1 MSNILDF
8 TKGDRIV
15 RVQPAKSLGSMMSLN
30 GIVLDRGGDRSYMG
44 EELVFVGIANGQIYL
59 QRSETSFG
67 YQIFGDK
74 LIDLPIDIW
83 DEGWEK
89 WVDPKMLLNDDVSMI
104 IDIKT
109 LKIRLKQ
116 AIADENYE
124 LAEKLKKQIEKQ

>member
-1 MSNILDF
+1 MANIIDF
-8 TKGDRIV
+8 TKGDRIT
-15 RVQPAKSLGSMMSLN
+15 RVKPAKAIGSVGFPFEM
-30 GIVLDRGGDRSYMG
+30 GGDRSYMG
-44 EELVFVGIANGQIYL
+44 DELVFVGIANAQIYL
-59 QRSETSFG
+59 QRSETSFE

-89 WVDPKMLLNDDVSMI
+89 WVDPKMFLSDDVSLI

-109 LKIRLKQ
+109 LQIRLKQ
-116 AIADENYE
+116 ALADEDYE